1 MFGRENLK
9 QEWADCLVYETL
21 VYEAVNTDE
30 VMDKMEARIKDLED
44 IIKVDDA
51 IRITSL
57 ENENEHLKQLVKS
70 LEADHEELSV
80 CNQRNVSEL
89 VYLKERNRELEAL
102 VAKHVCGPCKHC
114 TPIPGQEALAKDEYN
129 TLYLDN
135 DVLRF
140 SSREGEDDYVL
151 ETRINFCPICGMELE
166 HED

>member
-1 MFGRENLK
+1 MFGRKKLK
-9 QEWADCLVYETL
+9 TFVLDSSPTMPLLNAYV
-21 VYEAVNTDE
+21 AFE
-30 VMDKMEARIKDLED
+30 VMDKMEARINELED

-51 IRITSL
+51 MRITSL

-70 LEADHEELSV
+70 LEDAHEELSV

-89 VYLKERNRELEAL
+89 VHLKERNRELSSAIYTDNSKVIDTLQNRVTEL
-102 VAKHVCGPCKHC
+102 ESLC
-114 TPIPGQEALAKDEYN
+114 TRYQAELM
-129 TLYLDN
+129 DN
-135 DVLRF
+135 DILRF

>member
-1 MFGRENLK
+1 MYGRKKLK
-9 QEWADCLVYETL
+9 TFVLDSSPTMPLLNAYAAFEI
-21 VYEAVNTDE
+21 
-30 VMDKMEARIKDLED
+30 MDKMEARINELED

-51 IRITSL
+51 IRITRL

-70 LEADHEELSV
+70 LEDAHEELSV
-80 CNQRNVSEL
+80 CNQKNVSEL
-89 VYLKERNRELEAL
+89 VHLKERNRELEATI
-102 VAKHVCGPCKHC
+102 AKHEGAPCKHC
-114 TPIPGQEALAKDEYN
+114 ISIPGQEALAKDEYN

-135 DVLRF
+135 DILRF